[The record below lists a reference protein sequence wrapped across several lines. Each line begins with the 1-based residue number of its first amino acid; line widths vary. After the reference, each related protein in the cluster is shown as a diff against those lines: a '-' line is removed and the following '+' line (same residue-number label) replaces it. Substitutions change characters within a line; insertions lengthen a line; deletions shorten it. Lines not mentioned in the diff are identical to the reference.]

1 MSGRVVQLGT
11 DQHQKV
17 QALLPWYVGAMLDE
31 EERAHV
37 EAHIAECPR
46 CQAELA
52 WEREVQAAYAQS
64 STPGVGPAADQGF
77 ALLRERI
84 AADASPRQDR
94 GLFARLKAQWREIPV
109 WTRWTVAGQCVAVA
123 ALTSMLLIALAPDP
137 GFRALG
143 EPASASGAAAG
154 GNLIVRFRP
163 EATEQEMRRV
173 LRESEARL
181 VYGPTATDAYLLAVP
196 AGLESEAVKRLRKE
210 HTVLLV
216 ESLNGRAAP

>member
-1 MSGRVVQLGT
+1 MSGRVVQLGA
-11 DQHQKV
+11 DLHQKV
-17 QALLPWYVGAMLDE
+17 QALLPWYVGEGLDA
-31 EERAHV
+31 EERASV

-52 WEREVQAAYAQS
+52 WEREVHALYAQS
-64 STPGVGPAADQGF
+64 TPAASGDADQGF
-77 ALLRERI
+77 AALRERI
-84 AADASPRQDR
+84 AADASPPQGV
-94 GLFARLKAQWREIPV
+94 GLLARLKARWQETPV
-109 WTRWTVAGQCVAVA
+109 WTRWTLAGQCLAVAV
-123 ALTSMLLIALAPDP
+123 LSSVVLIALAPDP

-143 EPASASGAAAG
+143 SATGAGAAGG

-173 LRESEARL
+173 LRNSEARL

-196 AGLESEAVKRLRKE
+196 AGLESEAVKRLRSE
-210 HTVLLV
+210 RAVLLV

>member
-11 DQHQKV
+11 DLHQKV
-17 QALLPWYVGAMLDE
+17 QALLPWYVGASLDE
-31 EERAHV
+31 EERARV

-52 WEREVQAAYAQS
+52 WEREIQAACAHS
-64 STPGVGPAADQGF
+64 KLAATADAGQGF

-84 AADASPRQDR
+84 AADPSPRPPR
-94 GLFARLKAQWREIPV
+94 GLLARLTAHWRETPA
-109 WTRWTVAGQCVAVA
+109 WTRWALAGQCVLVA
-123 ALTSMLLIALAPDP
+123 ALCGVLLLPLAPEQR
-137 GFRALG
+137 FRALG
-143 EPASASGAAAG
+143 APAGASGAASG

-173 LRESEARL
+173 LRGSQARL

-196 AGLESEAVKRLRKE
+196 AGLEAEAVKRLRE
-210 HTVLLV
+210 ESVVLLV
-216 ESLNGRAAP
+216 ESLDGRAVP